1 MLYRLEKLE
10 NVCLLRKLLFCIL
23 AKDKESSMM
32 QFLQFLFEK
41 FLELSASLVGLVS
54 GFVQIVEHVKNQKTN
69 NEKQEN
75 VESKNDDEKKLDEK
89 QEKETNKEKRNVAIG
104 VAGAIL
110 VIAFLYIIILYAMS
124 STKTIESSQVSE
136 KEMVSVTEGT
146 ETMIS
151 TENTEDD
158 NEDTEDIEEL
168 VTEELVP
175 EESVPEE
182 SVPEEPVPEE
192 SVPEEP
198 ISEESVPEEPVP
210 DEPVPEE
217 PVLQEPISTQ
227 APNPTVEVIVT
238 GVVLDKYSVDI
249 NIGDVCDLNATVLY
263 SDNTRGAEVIWISSN
278 ESIVSVDQSGCV
290 VAHAAGVAE
299 VIAQASRNNSTCQ
312 ARCIINVSETPSG
325 YTISISTTRASL
337 YEIFNIYIEPYN
349 EATKIVVYAIAPSG
363 ETFAYEYT
371 QPKFYIDTEIGTWTI
386 YASIEN
392 NAGIYEAAKSEDF
405 VTIEIVPLDYDS
417 LFP

>member
-41 FLELSASLVGLVS
+41 ILELSTSLVGLIS

-75 VESKNDDEKKLDEK
+75 VESKNDDEKKSDEK
-89 QEKETNKEKRNVAIG
+89 QEKKTNKENNNVGIG

-146 ETMIS
+146 ETMIF

-168 VTEELVP
+168 VTEELVS
-175 EESVPEE
+175 EEP
-182 SVPEEPVPEE
+182 VPEEPVPEE

-198 ISEESVPEEPVP
+198 ISEEAVPEEPVP

-217 PVLQEPISTQ
+217 PVIQEPISTQ
-227 APNPTVEVIVT
+227 APNPTVEVMVT
-238 GVVLDKYSVDI
+238 GVVLDKYSVDV

-263 SDNTRGAEVIWISSN
+263 SDNTSGAEVIWISSN

-290 VAHAAGVAE
+290 VAHAAGVVE

-312 ARCIINVSETPSG
+312 ARCIINVSEIPSG
-325 YTISISTTRASL
+325 YTISVSATRASL
-337 YEIFNIYIEPYN
+337 YENFNIYIEPYN
-349 EATKIVVYAIAPSG
+349 EATKIVVYAVAPSG